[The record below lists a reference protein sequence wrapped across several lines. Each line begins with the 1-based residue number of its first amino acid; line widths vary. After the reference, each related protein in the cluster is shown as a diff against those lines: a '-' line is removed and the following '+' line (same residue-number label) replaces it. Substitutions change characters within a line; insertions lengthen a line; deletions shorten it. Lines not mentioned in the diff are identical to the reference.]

1 MLGGKAQAIPVSATF
16 SHSANLAQR
25 ATHLAFRDHP
35 LKDRTK

>member
-25 ATHLAFRDHP
+25 ASETTP
-35 LKDRTK
+35 YRTGLNKRL